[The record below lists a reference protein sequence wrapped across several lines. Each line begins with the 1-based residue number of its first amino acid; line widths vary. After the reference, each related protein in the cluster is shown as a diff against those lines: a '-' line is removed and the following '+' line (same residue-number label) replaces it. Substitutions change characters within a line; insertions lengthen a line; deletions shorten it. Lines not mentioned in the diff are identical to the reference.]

1 MLAYFRSRY
10 GLRQAYSLLSA
21 TEQKDYLTA
30 TGLPIVHPIEH
41 ILRDQKNGTVGCA
54 SIIAGERITY
64 NPTEVI
70 SRSVLH
76 GGLLTEGGNDD
87 ILREVAHVLA

>member
-1 MLAYFRSRY
+1 MNPCVRSRY
-10 GLRQAYSLLSA
+10 GLRLSVQFIVRYR
-21 TEQKDYLTA
+21 TKGNLTA

-76 GGLLTEGGNDD
+76 GGLLTEGGSYDT
-87 ILREVAHVLA
+87 LREVAHILA

>member
-10 GLRQAYSLLSA
+10 GLRLSVQLA
-21 TEQKDYLTA
+21 VRYRTKGNLTA